1 MTDDYFS
8 LESRLVSRMLYIN
21 CSYDL
26 FIPDVAG
33 GPSGDVRNVEGRVW
47 EYDDG
52 TFGFGFLR
60 NDYIIDLK
68 HIALDGQLLD
78 SVLKCRM

>member
-1 MTDDYFS
+1 
-8 LESRLVSRMLYIN
+8 
-21 CSYDL
+21 L
-26 FIPDVAG
+26 FIPDASG
-33 GPSGDVRNVEGRVW
+33 GPDGNVRNVEGRVW
-47 EYDDG
+47 EYDDS

-78 SVLKCRM
+78 SVSKSRM